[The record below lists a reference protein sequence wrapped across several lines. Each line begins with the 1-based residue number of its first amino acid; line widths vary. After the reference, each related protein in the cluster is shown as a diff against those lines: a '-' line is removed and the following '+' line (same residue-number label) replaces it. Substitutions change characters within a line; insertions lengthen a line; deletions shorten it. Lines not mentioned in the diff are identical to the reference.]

1 MNNEIHRVLSLL
13 EEGKISAQEATEL
26 IAALG
31 SAKQTMGS
39 AGSDE
44 GPGAGRS
51 GSAEGSREG
60 GPDIIQIIGRALR
73 RMARRQTRAT
83 WWRYYAFT
91 DQHSRSRLERAAT
104 MTPADRVR
112 RVATAVGLADAAE
125 WTSEALL
132 SGFELDEMAR
142 GLLRYAMADEF
153 GCPLTDAEAG
163 RWITVGDIEAWA
175 ADHSTPASESEQ
187 PPDPAATGESAAEA
201 DAVDDDSGA

>member
-91 DQHSRSRLERAAT
+91 DQHSRSRTPWRTSLDARLRMPRRDDGSPWAT
-104 MTPADRVR
+104 SRPGPLITQPRLPSPNSLRILPQPGSPQLKPMPSTT
-112 RVATAVGLADAAE
+112 TAE
-125 WTSEALL
+125 PE
-132 SGFELDEMAR
+132 
-142 GLLRYAMADEF
+142 
-153 GCPLTDAEAG
+153 
-163 RWITVGDIEAWA
+163 
-175 ADHSTPASESEQ
+175 
-187 PPDPAATGESAAEA
+187 PAA
-201 DAVDDDSGA
+201 